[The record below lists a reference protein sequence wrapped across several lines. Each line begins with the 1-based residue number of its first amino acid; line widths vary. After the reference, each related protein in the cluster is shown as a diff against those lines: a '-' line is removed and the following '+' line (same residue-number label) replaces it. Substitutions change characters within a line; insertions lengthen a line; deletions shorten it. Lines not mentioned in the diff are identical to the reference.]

1 VNLTTRCPSCG
12 TAFRVQ
18 PVQLSARGGKVRCGK
33 CTHVFDGV
41 AALVAE
47 GGQGAQ
53 AETEPSPQLALFEAS
68 RKTPISGAGEA
79 ANEDAPVAEFLE
91 QAPRPRRRVA
101 WAFAAAL
108 ALIVLAAQTV
118 HCFRADI
125 AAWFPESRRYLTVAC
140 EYVGCEVRL
149 PRYGNFVKIESS
161 ELRRHASSER
171 VVELDATIRNFSP
184 VAHEYP
190 SLILTLT
197 DSKDDVLARRAISPQ
212 EYLQSK
218 SADMAR
224 SGFPGDSAIEV
235 RILFETNEENA
246 FGYRLAISY
255 L

>member
-1 VNLTTRCPSCG
+1 MNLTTRCPDCG

-18 PVQLSARGGKVRCGK
+18 PAQLSARGGKVRCGK
-33 CTHVFDGV
+33 CTRVFDGV

-47 GGQGAQ
+47 GVQGSQ
-53 AETEPSPQLALFEAS
+53 AESEPSPQLALFEAS
-68 RKTPISGAGEA
+68 RKGPVGGTGEA
-79 ANEDAPVAEFLE
+79 ANEDVPGAEFLDE
-91 QAPRPRRRVA
+91 APPPRRRVA

-118 HCFRADI
+118 HYFRADI
-125 AAWFPESRRYLTVAC
+125 AARFPESRRYLTAAC
-140 EYVGCEVRL
+140 AYVGCEVRL
-149 PRYGNFVKIESS
+149 PRYGNLVKIESS
-161 ELRRHASSER
+161 ELRRHAASER

-197 DSKDDVLARRAISPQ
+197 DSQDDVLARRAISPQ

-235 RILFETNEENA
+235 RILFETNEKNA